1 MKIFAKQCFR
11 AITVAFLLLAP
22 AQVIATDR
30 PHLEQKFEQEFQK
43 PPDEAHPWVYWF
55 WLNGN
60 ITKEGITADL
70 EAMKRVGIRGVLI
83 MEVDQGSPAGPA
95 NFMGAQWRELFKH
108 VHKEAKRL
116 DLEVNMNNDAG
127 WNGSGGPW
135 IKPEDAMQQIVWNE
149 TELTGPRHFDATLA
163 VPESKANFYRDIC
176 LLAFHKMGSYRIPNI
191 RSKAAFEF
199 GPLNP
204 TEPTNLPPEMVLD
217 RKLIQVITRKM
228 DENGRLVWDVPEGDW
243 TVVRFGHTTTG
254 VENAPAPKTGRGL
267 ECDKL
272 SKRGID
278 ANFDGMMEH
287 LIADNR
293 IKPGKQKFGL
303 VATHIDSWENG
314 SQNWTPLMR
323 QEFWERRGYDM
334 ELFLPVVTGR
344 VVDSLEV
351 SERFLWDLRKTVS
364 ELVIVNYSGHM
375 KDLAHNSGLR
385 YTVEAYGSPCD
396 FLTYAGQAD
405 EPMGEFWTPS
415 GSAMETCKGMASAA
429 HIYGKRIV
437 GAEAFTADDHERWLE
452 HPALLKSLGDR
463 AFCEGINRFVFHRYA
478 MQPWVPERRPGM
490 MMGPWGQHYERTQ
503 TWWEQSSAWHEY
515 LARCQFLLRQGV
527 FVADICYLQAE
538 TPPQGFGSHPRNG
551 YDWDEC
557 TADAVMGRM
566 KVQQNQIILP
576 DGMTYRLLVLP
587 STKSMTP
594 ALLQAIRELAQAGAT
609 IIGAPPEKSPS
620 LNRYP
625 KAEAEMKDI
634 VADLWADCDGV
645 NMKSRKYGKGLV
657 VRGIDPEQY
666 LREAGLQP
674 DFIGHRQL
682 RYIHRSSELAEIY
695 FVASSAKN
703 ELITTATFRVGGRIP
718 ELWWPETGRIE
729 LAPVFHQTNDTT
741 TVALQFPSSG
751 SVFVIFRAPLASQ
764 DSIVSLSR
772 EGKPVL
778 DAVNLQIKGKPV
790 QVTVQRAR
798 YGVLTDPARTR
809 DVREKLQK
817 LLDSGLSSFKVARM
831 AEGDDPAFLVVK
843 TLEVDYTVDGKIFHL
858 TGTDPEDIDF
868 EPEMEG
874 QDRIASIHP
883 STKSGPLLEAWSQ
896 GEYEALTASGRVL
909 KYSIPSVLSPL
920 EVTGPWQL
928 QLGDNAGKASAI
940 SLNQL
945 VSWSEHADARLK
957 YFSGTATY
965 SKRFDIPGSMI
976 AKDKRIYL
984 DLGDVQVMAEVT
996 LNGQKFPLIWKSPFV
1011 LDITGVAK
1019 RGSNRL
1025 EVKVVNLWP
1034 NRLIG
1039 DEQLPEDSERNQDG
1053 TLKRW
1058 PEWLTEGK
1066 PSPAGRST
1074 FVSWRLWKKQDAL
1087 IRSGLLGP
1095 VRLRC
1100 SQIGELK

>member
-1 MKIFAKQCFR
+1 MKIFAKQCFC

-30 PHLEQKFEQEFQK
+30 LKLEQKFEQEFQK
-43 PPDEAHPWVYWF
+43 PPDEARPWVYWF

-83 MEVDQGSPAGPA
+83 MEVDQGSPPGPA
-95 NFMGAQWRELFKH
+95 DFMGAQWRELFKH

-176 LLAFHKMGSYRIPNI
+176 LLAFRKMGSYRIPNI

-204 TEPTNLPPEMVLD
+204 TEPTNLPPEMLLD

-243 TVVRFGHTTTG
+243 TVMRFGHTTTG

-278 ANFDGMMEH
+278 ANFDGMMER

-323 QEFWERRGYDM
+323 QEFWERRGYEM

-364 ELVIVNYSGHM
+364 ELVIENYSGHM
-375 KDLAHNSGLR
+375 KDLAHNAGLR

-452 HPALLKSLGDR
+452 HPAMLKSLGDR

-538 TPPQGFGSHPRNG
+538 APPQGFGSHPRNG

-557 TADAVMGRM
+557 SADVVLDRIRRRQQLHGQVEQRPGRRIQLHHGDHRRGLHPRWPQQRDHLLLRGLGHELGARGAQLRPGVGHAHGLDGPGAALQPGRHHHRGQHRQPHLERQLQQRDAVQGR
-566 KVQQNQIILP
+566 
-576 DGMTYRLLVLP
+576 
-587 STKSMTP
+587 
-594 ALLQAIRELAQAGAT
+594 AQAG
-609 IIGAPPEKSPS
+609 S
-620 LNRYP
+620 
-625 KAEAEMKDI
+625 
-634 VADLWADCDGV
+634 
-645 NMKSRKYGKGLV
+645 
-657 VRGIDPEQY
+657 
-666 LREAGLQP
+666 AG
-674 DFIGHRQL
+674 
-682 RYIHRSSELAEIY
+682 
-695 FVASSAKN
+695 
-703 ELITTATFRVGGRIP
+703 
-718 ELWWPETGRIE
+718 
-729 LAPVFHQTNDTT
+729 
-741 TVALQFPSSG
+741 
-751 SVFVIFRAPLASQ
+751 
-764 DSIVSLSR
+764 
-772 EGKPVL
+772 
-778 DAVNLQIKGKPV
+778 
-790 QVTVQRAR
+790 
-798 YGVLTDPARTR
+798 
-809 DVREKLQK
+809 
-817 LLDSGLSSFKVARM
+817 
-831 AEGDDPAFLVVK
+831 
-843 TLEVDYTVDGKIFHL
+843 
-858 TGTDPEDIDF
+858 
-868 EPEMEG
+868 
-874 QDRIASIHP
+874 
-883 STKSGPLLEAWSQ
+883 
-896 GEYEALTASGRVL
+896 
-909 KYSIPSVLSPL
+909 
-920 EVTGPWQL
+920 
-928 QLGDNAGKASAI
+928 
-940 SLNQL
+940 
-945 VSWSEHADARLK
+945 
-957 YFSGTATY
+957 
-965 SKRFDIPGSMI
+965 
-976 AKDKRIYL
+976 
-984 DLGDVQVMAEVT
+984 
-996 LNGQKFPLIWKSPFV
+996 
-1011 LDITGVAK
+1011 
-1019 RGSNRL
+1019 
-1025 EVKVVNLWP
+1025 
-1034 NRLIG
+1034 
-1039 DEQLPEDSERNQDG
+1039 
-1053 TLKRW
+1053 
-1058 PEWLTEGK
+1058 
-1066 PSPAGRST
+1066 
-1074 FVSWRLWKKQDAL
+1074 
-1087 IRSGLLGP
+1087 
-1095 VRLRC
+1095 
-1100 SQIGELK
+1100 